1 MMDFWL
7 YNRFN
12 LSSNLIH
19 FAIGVVCKSE
29 ASFKVRVAVF
39 YVLVV
44 LSLNNF
50 LYSVGETSNM
60 FFVLSAG
67 INKLSE
73 ALTFTISA
81 FIKFWNLLFMFLN
94 LMDFIISNRSFS
106 NVSQGL

>member
-1 MMDFWL
+1 
-7 YNRFN
+7 
-12 LSSNLIH
+12 
-19 FAIGVVCKSE
+19 
-29 ASFKVRVAVF
+29 
-39 YVLVV
+39 
-44 LSLNNF
+44 
-50 LYSVGETSNM
+50 M